1 MAAEGAARVFLD
13 ETRIFTL
20 MVIFELIMG
29 EKLTYKQA
37 RTLCPALKEFSE
49 GLLTL
54 PIKLPFTRYTRAL
67 RARKRV
73 LSYIGKR
80 IDGYM
85 NVVESMSPEEWSKLK
100 LNSAGVYL
108 GGECYLENLIFTYKL
123 NRGVTPSTKY
133 VEENC
138 LGMLFAGVD
147 TSSTSLTTIVALIAR
162 E

>member
-1 MAAEGAARVFLD
+1 M
-13 ETRIFTL
+13 
-20 MVIFELIMG
+20 
-29 EKLTYKQA
+29 
-37 RTLCPALKEFSE
+37 LCEPESA
-49 GLLTL
+49 
-54 PIKLPFTRYTRAL
+54 
-67 RARKRV
+67 
-73 LSYIGKR
+73 SYIGKR

-85 NVVESMSPEEWSKLK
+85 NVVESMSSEEWSKLK

-123 NRGVTPSTKY
+123 NRGVAPSTKY
-133 VEENC
+133 VEDNC